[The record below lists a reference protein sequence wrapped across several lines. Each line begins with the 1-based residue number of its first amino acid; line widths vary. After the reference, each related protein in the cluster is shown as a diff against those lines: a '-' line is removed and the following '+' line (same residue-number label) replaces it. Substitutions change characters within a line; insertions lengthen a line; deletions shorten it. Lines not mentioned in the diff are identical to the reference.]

1 MDYKKTFISE
11 TIPFTSDSN
20 ITIEGPVEPE
30 KLKEMTFDEGL
41 DSFRVPKEQFEAL
54 IEISELPEGRIIVCR
69 IDQHIIGYTT
79 YVYPD
84 PLERWSDGNLPYI
97 LELGAIELS
106 LEYRKYG
113 LGKKMLKLAMN
124 SPEMEDYIVITT
136 EYYWHWDLKNSGL
149 DVYEYQKIMHKMMAE
164 GGLEVFATDDPEIIS
179 HPANSLMARIGANI
193 SQEQMEAFD
202 RLRFMNRFFF

>member
-20 ITIEGPVEPE
+20 ITIEGHVEPE

-84 PLERWSDGNLPYI
+84 PLERWSDGDLPYI

-113 LGKKMLKLAMN
+113 LGKKMLKLAMK

>member
-11 TIPFTSDSN
+11 TIPFISDSN

-113 LGKKMLKLAMN
+113 LGKKMLKLAMK

-149 DVYEYQKIMHKMMAE
+149 DVYKYQKIMHKMMAE